1 MAPTYDSGATYD
13 SGLRYA
19 DGPVVPVVTTQKK
32 KGRIMATNAVP
43 DIQDDLLALG
53 EDMADGLHTDGAGV
67 GIAQNTE
74 AIMRATIT
82 ALRTAEAEFGTAKD
96 ARQGAVNG
104 LQTADDQAR
113 EFLLATKRVLSQFLG
128 TRWSTAW
135 EPTGFPDQSTGV
147 PSTQEKRMNLC
158 ASLKIYFT
166 NVPVHE
172 VAALG
177 VTAAL
182 ADTRFGALSDGR
194 DAVEHKTREQ
204 GVKKDARDAA
214 LLTMRKRVHGLI
226 EELGTLLA
234 DNDRRWHAFGL
245 SMPADP
251 DTPEA
256 VESLTLTAGTAGVI
270 VASWPRAVRAT
281 RYRPFVQIVG
291 VDTEFAARE
300 AVHDMT
306 VNLAGFTTGQTV
318 KVYIVAAND
327 AGEAQPGPTQQIVV
341 P

>member
-1 MAPTYDSGATYD
+1 MFFFRALLCLPWFTKFPLAFVPVYQWLQFPMAPTYDSGATYD

-43 DIQDDLLALG
+43 EIQDDLLTLA

-74 AIMRATIT
+74 AVMRATIT
-82 ALRTAEAEFGTAKD
+82 ALRTAEAEFGAAKE
-96 ARQGAVNG
+96 ARQAAVNG
-104 LQTADDQAR
+104 LQAADDQAR
-113 EFLLATKRVLSQFLG
+113 D
-128 TRWSTAW
+128 TAL
-135 EPTGFPDQSTGV
+135 
-147 PSTQEKRMNLC
+147 RNL
-158 ASLKIYFT
+158 
-166 NVPVHE
+166 
-172 VAALG
+172 
-177 VTAAL
+177 
-182 ADTRFGALSDGR
+182 
-194 DAVEHKTREQ
+194 
-204 GVKKDARDAA
+204 
-214 LLTMRKRVHGLI
+214 RKRVRDLI
-226 EELGTLLA
+226 NELDTLLA
-234 DNDRRWHAFGL
+234 DNDARWHAFGL

-251 DTPEA
+251 DTPEP
-256 VESLTLTAGTAGVI
+256 VESLTLTPGTAGVI

-291 VDTEFAARE
+291 VDTEFVARD

-306 VNLAGFTTGQTV
+306 VNLTGFTTGQTV

-327 AGEAQPGPTQQIVV
+327 AGEAQPGPTEQILV

>member
-1 MAPTYDSGATYD
+1 MPHYDSGALYD

-19 DGPVVPVVTTQKK
+19 DGPVVPVVLTQKK

-43 DIQDDLLALG
+43 DTQDELLSLA
-53 EDMADGLHTDGAGV
+53 EDMADGLHTDGAGAGV
-67 GIAQNTE
+67 AQNTE
-74 AIMRATIT
+74 AVMRATIA

-96 ARQGAVNG
+96 ARQAAVDG
-104 LQTADDQAR
+104 LQAADDQAR

-135 EPTGFPDQSTGV
+135 EPTGFPDLSTAV
-147 PSTQEKRMNLC
+147 PTTQEKRMNLC

-166 NVPVHE
+166 NNPARE
-172 VAALG
+172 VAAMG

-182 ADTRFGALSDGR
+182 ADERFEALSDGR

-214 LLTMRKRVHGLI
+214 LVTMKKRARGLI
-226 EELGTLLA
+226 EELSTLLA

-251 DTPEA
+251 DTPEPVTA
-256 VESLTLTAGTAGVI
+256 LRLTPGTAGVI

-291 VDTEFAARE
+291 VDEKPVARE
-300 AVHDMT
+300 AVTMT
-306 VNLAGFTTGQTV
+306 EVNLRGFTSGQTV

-327 AGEAQPGPTQQIVV
+327 AGEAAEGPTEQILV